1 MSPIL
6 TAAGSGLTTPP
17 PKLGAL
23 LGGGALGWVTAMGEV
38 FVMVVI
44 VAAGIIRVDMT
55 GVDKSSTK

>member
-17 PKLGAL
+17 RLGAL
-23 LGGGALGWVTAMGEV
+23 LGALGWVTAMGEV
-38 FVMVVI
+38 LVMVVM

-55 GVDKSSTK
+55 QRRNNRKKRKK